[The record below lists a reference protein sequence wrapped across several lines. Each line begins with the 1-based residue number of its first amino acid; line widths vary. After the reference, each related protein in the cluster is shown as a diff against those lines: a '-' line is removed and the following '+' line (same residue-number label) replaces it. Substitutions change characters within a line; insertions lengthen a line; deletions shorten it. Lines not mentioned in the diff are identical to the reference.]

1 MQFHSINRWM
11 MLGLI
16 TLLSGCTSSAV
27 VDYDR
32 SVQFERYKT
41 FAFISDHPMILG
53 STSFPV
59 SPLLEGRLTQAIQ
72 TSLQSRGLVFST
84 DRETA
89 DVAVS
94 FTVGSREKISV
105 DSYPSAY
112 QGYYGRYDWGAGY
125 YYGNDVSVRQYTQ
138 GLLAIDLFDVKAR
151 QPVWHAKASQQIT
164 SKMQK
169 KPESFIQKIVDSML
183 SKFPP
188 N

>member
-1 MQFHSINRWM
+1 MQFRSNNQWM
-11 MLGLI
+11 IIGVI
-16 TLLSGCTSSAV
+16 TLLSGCTSAPV
-27 VDYDR
+27 VDYDH
-32 SVQFERYKT
+32 SVRFGSYKT

-59 SPLLEGRLTQAIQ
+59 SPLLEGRLTRAIQ
-72 TSLQSRGLVFST
+72 TSLESQGLVFST

-89 DVAVS
+89 DLAIS

-112 QGYYGRYDWGAGY
+112 QGGYGRYGWGSGY

-138 GLLAIDLFDVKAR
+138 GVLAIDLFDVKAR
-151 QPVWHAKASQQIT
+151 RPVWHAKASQQIT

-169 KPESFIQKIVDSML
+169 KPESFIKKIVDSML
-183 SKFPP
+183 AGFPP